1 VATKP
6 RIEQPRELTA
16 REKAIEFAKHN
27 IPKPKP
33 RQGQVNVMASDG
45 GLNMIHE
52 EEFDEMGNTIG
63 MRDTVIPSKAA

>member
-1 VATKP
+1 
-6 RIEQPRELTA
+6 
-16 REKAIEFAKHN
+16 
-27 IPKPKP
+27 
-33 RQGQVNVMASDG
+33 MASDG